1 MAMTSRQPVSLMAT
15 LVGLAVACGGP
26 PALAAAQMA
35 FARSPSLCVQIGLQ
49 GALCALAAVVVL
61 VVRRGERL
69 PLSSIGARRPDAR
82 TGVLAVGIV
91 LVAYYALP
99 LLTTPLLELLGFGG
113 FEAGLDVLRRQPR
126 WWRICVALT
135 SGPVEELLYRGY
147 AVDRLAGLTGR
158 SSVGGVIAA
167 IVFGLAHAPFWGLG
181 PALAANLPFGL
192 LMVGAYV
199 WRRDLVA
206 NAAAHAAL
214 LLVTMV
220 PL

>member
-1 MAMTSRQPVSLMAT
+1 MATTSRRPASLTAT
-15 LVGLAVACGGP
+15 LVGLCIACGGP
-26 PALAAAQMA
+26 PALAAVQQA
-35 FARSPSLCVQIGLQ
+35 FWRSPVLVVQIGLQ
-49 GALCALAAVVVL
+49 GALCALAAVVVF

-69 PLSSIGARRPDAR
+69 PLSSLGARRPDTR

-99 LLTTPLLELLGFGG
+99 LLTTPLLGMLGLGG
-113 FEAGLDVLRRQPR
+113 FESGLDVLRHQPR

-147 AVDRLAGLTGR
+147 AVERLVVLTGR
-158 SSVGGVIAA
+158 PAVAGVIAA
-167 IVFGLAHAPFWGLG
+167 IIFGLAHVPFWGLG
-181 PALAANLPFGL
+181 PALGVNLPFGL

-199 WRRDLVA
+199 WRRDLAA

-214 LLVTMV
+214 LLIAMV